1 MHIVKTLGLLALI
14 MLTGNLSAQQAQV
27 VTVQQTDIKR
37 IAGEVV
43 QVRGNLLTLR
53 HEDGSGR
60 EAYRIPRGAS
70 IRIKGEDIRLQ
81 DLQPGQKIRV
91 YYKETTEGR
100 VIVLAPPTAQREP
113 AVVIDDQAAEVSQLP
128 EIEPEAEPEALPPTL
143 PDTAGFLPLIGLLGV
158 LSLGLGGLIRLAR
171 RRLR

>member
-1 MHIVKTLGLLALI
+1 MQLVRTLGLVVLI
-14 MLTGNLSAQQAQV
+14 TLSGNLSAQQPQV

-43 QVRGNLLTLR
+43 QVRGSLLTLR

-81 DLQPGQKIRV
+81 DLQPGQKIRI

-100 VIVLAPPTAQREP
+100 VIVLTPPPHDREP
-113 AVVIDDQAAEVSQLP
+113 AVVIDDQAAEVSPVP
-128 EIEPEAEPEALPPTL
+128 EPVPETEPETLPPTL
-143 PDTAGFLPLIGLLGV
+143 PDTAGPLPLIGLLGV
-158 LSLGLGGLIRLAR
+158 LFLGLGGLVRLGR
-171 RRLR
+171 RRLG